1 MEYTSPAEFLGLF
14 GVDPDKRGAADFC
27 TLVDRLVLLRCFPE
41 LRCTGYD
48 AAVFEMRARHNS
60 PLVYWANM
68 RRACAPVFDSGREAV
83 EALSGVAVAGEGDMT
98 VYQLADAV
106 ARSLV
111 PSAPRERG
119 QRMAAE
125 LLAAAI
131 RQGKGKK

>member
-48 AAVFEMRARHNS
+48 AAIFEMRARHNS

-83 EALSGVAVAGEGDMT
+83 EALSGVSVAGEGDMT

>member
-14 GVDPDKRGAADFC
+14 GVDLEKRGAADFC
-27 TLVDRLVLLRCFPE
+27 QLVDRLVLLRCFPE

-48 AAVFEMRARHNS
+48 AAIFEMRVRHNS

-68 RRACAPVFDSGREAV
+68 RRACAPVFESGREAV
-83 EALSGVAVAGEGDMT
+83 EALSGVSVAGEGDMT
-98 VYQLADAV
+98 VYALAEAV

-111 PSAPRERG
+111 PSAPRDAA
-119 QRMAAE
+119 QRSAAE

-131 RQGKGKK
+131 RQGGRKK

>member
-14 GVDPDKRGAADFC
+14 GVDPEKRGAADFC
-27 TLVDRLVLLRCFPE
+27 QLVDRLVLLRSFPG
-41 LRCTGYD
+41 LGCSGYD
-48 AAVFEMRARHNS
+48 AAIFEMRARRNS
-60 PLVYWANM
+60 PLVYFANM

-83 EALSGVAVAGEGDMT
+83 EALSGVSVAGEGDMT
-98 VYQLADAV
+98 VYALAEAV

-111 PSAPRERG
+111 PSAPRDAA
-119 QRMAAE
+119 QRSAAE

>member
-1 MEYTSPAEFLGLF
+1 MEYTTPAEFLGLF
-14 GVDPDKRGAADFC
+14 GVDLEKRGAADFC
-27 TLVDRLVLLRCFPE
+27 ELVGRIVLLRCFPE

-48 AAVFEMRARHNS
+48 AAIFEMRARHNS

-83 EALSGVAVAGEGDMT
+83 EALSGVDVKGEGDMT
-98 VYQLADAV
+98 VYALADAV
-106 ARSLV
+106 ARALL
-111 PSAPRERG
+111 PSAPRGEA
-119 QRMAAE
+119 QRSAAV